1 MSKMENIEKKLEE
14 VNDLAN
20 EVARKA
26 NEELSI
32 AKHRITCLTILVALF
47 AVIGA
52 SIAFYSINTM
62 EELFYNMS
70 VEEEYIEYDNDVEQ
84 NTDNGGNN
92 YFINDSE
99 NNYIGE

>member
-1 MSKMENIEKKLEE
+1 MSRIEKLEE
-14 VNDLAN
+14 RLESVNNLAN
-20 EVARKA
+20 SVAVEA
-26 NEELSI
+26 NKELSI
-32 AKHRITCLTILVALF
+32 AKHRITCLTVLVVLF

-70 VEEEYIEYDNDVEQ
+70 VEEEYIEYDNNVEQ